1 MNSSSNVTVTPY
13 PSWTKSISPSPSVS
27 PYASVSQPYVAPYM
41 SYTISP
47 IYYSATQTPIP
58 SLSPTQTP
66 LSPQQQIASQV
77 SYQGWIGILCAI
89 VCIFVISLSQ
99 NINNYMEAKR
109 EKAWRKKLQEE
120 QKRAY
125 VQMNYA
131 HKPIRDII
139 ATNV

>member
-13 PSWTKSISPSPSVS
+13 RSISPSPSAS
-27 PYASVSQPYVAPYM
+27 SSASVTYVAPYM

-47 IYYSATQTPIP
+47 VYSLTASQTPIMSP
-58 SLSPTQTP
+58 SSTSTPSVTP

-89 VCIFVISLSQ
+89 VCIFVISFSQ

-109 EKAWRKKLQEE
+109 EKAWRKELQR
-120 QKRAY
+120 QNT
-125 VQMNYA
+125 VTQMNYA
-131 HKPIRDII
+131 HKSVRDII
-139 ATNV
+139 SSNV

>member
-1 MNSSSNVTVTPY
+1 M
-13 PSWTKSISPSPSVS
+13 SPSNTPTPSH
-27 PYASVSQPYVAPYM
+27 
-41 SYTISP
+41 
-47 IYYSATQTPIP
+47 
-58 SLSPTQTP
+58 TP

-89 VCIFVISLSQ
+89 VCIFVCSISH
-99 NINNYMEAKR
+99 NINYYMEAKK
-109 EKAWRKKLQEE
+109 EKAWRKQLQR
-120 QKRAY
+120 QQSGAN

>member
-13 PSWTKSISPSPSVS
+13 PSWNRSTSPSPSVS
-27 PYASVSQPYVAPYM
+27 PSASVSQAYLAPYM

-47 IYYSATQTPIP
+47 VYYSATQTPIP
-58 SLSPTQTP
+58 SISQTPTP

-89 VCIFVISLSQ
+89 ICIFVISFSQ

-109 EKAWRKKLQEE
+109 EKAWRKELQR
-120 QKRAY
+120 QQV
-125 VQMNYA
+125 VQTNYA
-131 HKPIRDII
+131 HKPVRDIF
-139 ATNV
+139 ASNV